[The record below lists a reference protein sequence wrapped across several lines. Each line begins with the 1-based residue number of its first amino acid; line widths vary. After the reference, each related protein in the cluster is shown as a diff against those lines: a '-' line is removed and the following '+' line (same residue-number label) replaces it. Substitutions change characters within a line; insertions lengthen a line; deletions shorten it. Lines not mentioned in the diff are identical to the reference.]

1 MRPVRAVVDE
11 PAESWR
17 HRSVR
22 GRFAAMRIVLIT
34 LALVACNS
42 SDVSRQVG
50 ARCDQAAE
58 CDERCLGPS
67 LDWPGGFCSITCD
80 TDDDC
85 PSDAACIDESGG
97 GVCAFACLT
106 DPACAFLGEGYVC
119 KERDA
124 HGLAKKVTVC
134 RGE

>member
-1 MRPVRAVVDE
+1 
-11 PAESWR
+11 
-17 HRSVR
+17 
-22 GRFAAMRIVLIT
+22 MRIVLIT

-50 ARCDQAAE
+50 ARCDRAAE

-67 LDWPGGFCSITCD
+67 GDWPGGFCSITCD

-85 PSDAACIDESGG
+85 PADAACIDEDGG

-106 DPACAFLGEGYVC
+106 DRGCTFLGDGYVC

-124 HGLAKKVTVC
+124 HGLSTKVTVC
-134 RGE
+134 RGG